1 MSEENVEAV
10 RGVYERW
17 SAGDVQ
23 DAGDLSEPHVVLVVR
38 PALGPDSPEGA
49 TYVGTD
55 AVGEYTR
62 DTLLRT
68 WTDLTMEAEEIV
80 GAGDTVLASVHVSGV
95 GRASGASTE
104 MHFFMLWTF
113 RGGKVI
119 RFESFRERAAAVD
132 ASGLSE

>member
-1 MSEENVEAV
+1 MSEENVEVV

-17 SAGDVQ
+17 SAGDFHAAV
-23 DAGDLSEPHVVLVVR
+23 DLFDPHVVLVVR

-80 GAGDTVLASVHVSGV
+80 GAGDTVLASVRVSGV
-95 GRASGASTE
+95 GRACCESTE
-104 MHFFMLWTF
+104 MQFFMLWTC

-119 RFESFRERAAAVD
+119 RFESFRERAAALE
-132 ASGLSE
+132 AAGLSE

>member
-1 MSEENVEAV
+1 MSEENVEVV

-17 SAGDVQ
+17 SAGDFHAAV
-23 DAGDLSEPHVVLVVR
+23 DLFDPHVVLVVR

-68 WTDLTMEAEEIV
+68 WTDLTWKAEEIV
-80 GAGDTVLASVHVSGV
+80 GAGDTVLASVHVSAV
-95 GRASGASTE
+95 GRATGASPE
-104 MHFFMLWTF
+104 RHFSMLWTF
-113 RGGKVI
+113 GGGRVI
-119 RFESFRERAAAVD
+119 RFESFRERAAALE
-132 ASGLSE
+132 AAGLSE